1 LKSQDYCPFIKT
13 RFMIARES
21 SYSVLFVLL
30 LFLFCCKTK
39 AATDKPAWL
48 EKYQEHQQFGTVY
61 VVKNIDKA
69 TDAYSSFL
77 VDKNGKKLT
86 PAYRD
91 IGKFSNGLAEFVT
104 FENHKGALGMHGYIN
119 KEGKIIIPPVY
130 RGAGEF
136 IDGRTYVIY
145 FKGRQ
150 VGLSY
155 LDTLGKEIY
164 KIPVE
169 LFPNDFL
176 IGKAKAAYV
185 AYHDCQEDFIWYV
198 NGNLTTLNWNF
209 GKYTEADIRKAK
221 EPFRFYYHGKYGIV
235 DKDLI
240 LRVPVALDDIDL
252 IYKHSG
258 RGLARVRYG
267 NKFGYIS
274 SKTGEIVIPFLYD
287 DTQKPSLGRYWV
299 KKGNKWGCINK
310 KGETI
315 IPFLYDYAGRFM
327 DENRASVS
335 INGKFGHIDTTG
347 KITTPII
354 YQSASYFK
362 HGVAM
367 VQLDDKYGY
376 IDTTGKVITKTWFSE
391 AAPFREDMVTT
402 EKYGIYY
409 DLTPDGKFQF
419 KGFASYW
426 KAILLMALLS
436 LLLFI
441 PKKKLNLSRFR
452 KKK

>member
-1 LKSQDYCPFIKT
+1 
-13 RFMIARES
+13 MIARNS
-21 SYSVLFVLL
+21 KFLAFVILMCVS
-30 LFLFCCKTK
+30 FLFK
-39 AATDKPAWL
+39 ANAAQNPDWL
-48 EKYQEHQQFGTVY
+48 KKYQEHEQFGDVF
-61 VVKNIDKA
+61 VVKMIEKSG
-69 TDAYSSFL
+69 DAYSSFL
-77 VDKNGKKLT
+77 VDKNGNKLT

-104 FENHKGALGMHGYIN
+104 FENHHGALGMHGYIN
-119 KEGKIIIPPVY
+119 KSGKIIIPPIY

-136 IDGRTYVIY
+136 KDGITYVMY
-145 FKGRQ
+145 PKGRQ
-150 VGLSY
+150 FGLTY
-155 LDTLGKEIY
+155 LDTLGKEVY

-176 IGKAKAAYV
+176 IGKAQAAYV

-209 GKYTEADIRKAK
+209 GRYTEIDIKKAK
-221 EPFRFYYHGKYGIV
+221 EPFRFYYHGKFGIV
-235 DKDLI
+235 DKNLI

-258 RGLARVRYG
+258 RGLARVKYG
-267 NKFGYIS
+267 NKFGYVS

-310 KGETI
+310 KGETV

-335 INGKFGHIDTTG
+335 LNGKFGHIDTTG

-367 VQLDDKYGY
+367 IQLNDKYAY
-376 IDTTGKVITKTWFSE
+376 IDTRGKVITKTWFSE
-391 AAPFREDMVTT
+391 AEPFREDMVVT
-402 EKYGIYY
+402 EKYGVFY
-409 DLTPDGKFQF
+409 DMSPDGSFQF
-419 KGFASYW
+419 KGFSSAW
-426 KAILLMALLS
+426 KATLIIV
-436 LLLFI
+436 LLFI
-441 PKKKLNLSRFR
+441 LALVPKRIFSRF
-452 KKK
+452 KAAKTKNG

>member
-1 LKSQDYCPFIKT
+1 MFLIFLSTCFFVKANAAENPEWLK
-13 RFMIARES
+13 
-21 SYSVLFVLL
+21 
-30 LFLFCCKTK
+30 
-39 AATDKPAWL
+39 
-48 EKYQEHQQFGTVY
+48 KYQEHEQFGHVY
-61 VVKNIDKA
+61 VVKTIERSSGSYA
-69 TDAYSSFL
+69 SFL
-77 VDKNGKKLT
+77 VDKNGNKLT

-104 FENHKGALGMHGYIN
+104 FENHQGALGMHGYIN
-119 KEGKIIIPPVY
+119 KNGTIIIPPIY

-136 IDGRTYVIY
+136 KDGITYVIY
-145 FKGRQ
+145 PKGKQ
-150 VGLSY
+150 FGLTY
-155 LDTLGKEIY
+155 LDSLGKEIY

-176 IGKAKAAYV
+176 IGKCKAAYV
-185 AYHDCQEDFIWYV
+185 AYHDCQEDFMWDV

-209 GKYTEADIRKAK
+209 GRYTEIDIKKAK
-221 EPFRFYYHGKYGIV
+221 EPFRFYYHGKFGIV
-235 DKDLI
+235 DKNLI

-258 RGLARVRYG
+258 RGLARVKYG
-267 NKFGYIS
+267 NKFGYVS

-310 KGETI
+310 KGEVV

-335 INGKFGHIDTTG
+335 LNGKFGHIDTTG

-367 VQLDDKYGY
+367 IQLNDKYAY

-391 AAPFREDMVTT
+391 AEPFREDMVVT
-402 EKYGIYY
+402 EKYGIFY
-409 DLTPDGKFQF
+409 DMSPDGTFQF
-419 KGFASYW
+419 KGFSSAWRATLIMFLLIVLAYFPVKFISRTNRS
-426 KAILLMALLS
+426 KAE
-436 LLLFI
+436 
-441 PKKKLNLSRFR
+441 R
-452 KKK
+452 K

>member
-1 LKSQDYCPFIKT
+1 MILRNKSFSLYFT
-13 RFMIARES
+13 
-21 SYSVLFVLL
+21 LL
-30 LFLFCCKTK
+30 LFCSGLN
-39 AATDKPAWL
+39 AAMAQKPSWL
-48 EKYQEHQQFGTVY
+48 EKYNEHQAYKDIY
-61 VVKNIDKA
+61 VVKSIDKA
-69 TDAYSSFL
+69 NNSYSSFL

-104 FENHKGALGMHGYIN
+104 FENHKGALGMHGYLDKDGRIV
-119 KEGKIIIPPVY
+119 IPPIY

-136 IDGRTYVIY
+136 RDGITYVIY
-145 FKGRQ
+145 PKGKQ
-150 VGLSY
+150 MGLSY

-164 KIPVE
+164 KVPVE

-176 IGKAKAAYV
+176 INKAKAAYV

-198 NGNLTTLNWNF
+198 NDNLTTLNWDF

-221 EPFRFYYHGKYGIV
+221 EPFRFYYKGKFGVV
-235 DKDLI
+235 DKNLI

-267 NKFGYIS
+267 DKFGYIS
-274 SKTGEIVIPFLYD
+274 SKTGEVVIPFLYE

-299 KKGNKWGCINK
+299 KKNGKWGCINK
-310 KGETI
+310 KGEVV
-315 IPFLYDYAGRFM
+315 IPFLYEYAGRFM

-335 INGKFGHIDTTG
+335 LNGKFGHIDTTG
-347 KITTPII
+347 KIRTPII

-367 VQLDDKYGY
+367 IQLDNKYAY
-376 IDTTGKVITKTWFSE
+376 IDTSGKVITKEWFSE
-391 AAPFREDMVTT
+391 AEPFREDMVETQRF
-402 EKYGIYY
+402 GVYY
-409 DLTPDGKFQF
+409 KVLPDGSVKFERIS
-419 KGFASYW
+419 AYW
-426 KAILLMALLS
+426 KGVLILLALALLA
-436 LLLFI
+436 I
-441 PKKKLNLSRFR
+441 APWRFFKAKMR
-452 KKK
+452 NAKE